1 MNTLLQPVDIT
12 EAHPLRKWAQRE
24 LLRRYGS
31 GGAMLHGLSVDFSLF
46 LVYSFTGWL
55 WESTV
60 CSLTNYGKLINRGFL
75 NGPYC
80 PIYGCGGLLA
90 VHLLSELEHP
100 AARFLASGTLCCA
113 LEYATSWGMEKLFH
127 ARWWDY
133 SDKPF
138 NLNGRIY
145 LNGFLAFGA
154 ASALL
159 VDRIDP
165 ALRKRMNTV
174 PPMIIE
180 LTAGAAW
187 LAFAADSVI
196 TLAGVTGLEEKLQA
210 AEETLEAELEKLP
223 VAEHAHAAYEALQR
237 LNAQQRRMLS
247 AFPKLHLLSDNDRLT
262 AIRRQFHNL
271 SQRRESDS
279 SLF

>member
-46 LVYSFTGWL
+46 LAYSFTGWL

-133 SDKPF
+133 SEKPF

-159 VDRIDP
+159 VDWIDP

-223 VAEHAHAAYEALQR
+223 VAEHAHAAYETLQR

>member
-1 MNTLLQPVDIT
+1 MNILLQPVDMT
-12 EAHPLRKWAQRE
+12 EEHPLRKWAQRE
-24 LLRRYGS
+24 LLRRYGP
-31 GGAMLHGLSVDFSLF
+31 GRVMLHGLSVDFSLF
-46 LVYSFTGWL
+46 LAYSFTGWL

-90 VHLLSELEHP
+90 VHLLTELEHP
-100 AARFLASGTLCCA
+100 AVRFLASGTLCCA

-133 SDKPF
+133 SEKPF

-165 ALRKRMNTV
+165 ALRRRMNTV

-187 LAFAADSVI
+187 LAFTADSVI

-210 AEETLEAELEKLP
+210 VEETLEAEFEKLP
-223 VAEHAHAAYEALQR
+223 VAEHAHAAYETLQR

>member
-1 MNTLLQPVDIT
+1 MNTLLQPVDMT

-100 AARFLASGTLCCA
+100 AARFLASGTLCCT
-113 LEYATSWGMEKLFH
+113 LEYATSWGMENLFH

-133 SDKPF
+133 SEKPF

-154 ASALL
+154 ASAML

-165 ALRKRMNTV
+165 ALRRRMNAV

-187 LAFAADSVI
+187 LAFTADAVI
-196 TLAGVTGLEEKLQA
+196 TLAGVTGLEEKLRA

-223 VAEHAHAAYEALQR
+223 VAEHAHAAYETLQR

-247 AFPKLHLLSDNDRLT
+247 AFPRLHLLSDNDRLT

>member
-1 MNTLLQPVDIT
+1 MLDTIANYIFMFFFFSAVGWTVECTYRSLGEKRVIN
-12 EAHPLRKWAQRE
+12 
-24 LLRRYGS
+24 S
-31 GGAMLHGLSVDFSLF
+31 GFNHGP
-46 LVYSFTGWL
+46 
-55 WESTV
+55 
-60 CSLTNYGKLINRGFL
+60 I
-75 NGPYC
+75 C
-80 PIYGCGGLLA
+80 PIYGTGMLVLNVCLLPLSQPA
-90 VHLLSELEHP
+90 EKRFWLVILLGMV
-100 AARFLASGTLCCA
+100 LADTV
-113 LEYATSWGMEKLFH
+113 EYLTSYLMEKLFH

>member
-1 MNTLLQPVDIT
+1 MI
-12 EAHPLRKWAQRE
+12 
-24 LLRRYGS
+24 
-31 GGAMLHGLSVDFSLF
+31 HGMSVDFSLF
-46 LVYSFTGWL
+46 LTYSFAGWL

-60 CSLTNYGKLINRGFL
+60 CPLYNYGRLINRGFL

-100 AARFLASGTLCCA
+100 SARFLASGTLCCA

-223 VAEHAHAAYEALQR
+223 VAEHAHAAYETLQR